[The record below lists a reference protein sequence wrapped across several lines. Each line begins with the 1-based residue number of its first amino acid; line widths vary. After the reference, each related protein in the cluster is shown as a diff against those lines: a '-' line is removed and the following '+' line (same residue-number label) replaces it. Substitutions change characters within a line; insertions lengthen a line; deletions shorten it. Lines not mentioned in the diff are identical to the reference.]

1 MNPDG
6 ATMKKMLDLAT
17 KRFNQMLGALQIKAD
32 QVNHYVR
39 SQISDLPTERSR
51 SLIFVTID
59 FYSLN
64 RSPRSVRPI
73 RLTLAAA
80 DRDHFVSSRHQP
92 GNKIGSN
99 VSTSTNDND
108 AHQRLWHEEKKTEA
122 RHELPRILALG
133 DEIFKNNQRPFAK
146 PFRRWSRD
154 RSVNH
159 GPDERS
165 RVR

>member
-17 KRFNQMLGALQIKAD
+17 KRFDQMLGAFQSKAD
-32 QVNHYVR
+32 QVNHDVR
-39 SQISDLPTERSR
+39 SQIGDLPAERSR
-51 SLIFVTID
+51 SLVFLAID
-59 FYSLN
+59 LYSLN

-73 RLTLAAA
+73 RLTLASAN
-80 DRDHFVSSRHQP
+80 RDHLVFSRHQS

-122 RHELPRILALG
+122 RHECQTYWQSVMISLRIG
-133 DEIFKNNQRPFAK
+133 SGH
-146 PFRRWSRD
+146 SRD
-154 RSVNH
+154 LF
-159 GPDERS
+159 GA
-165 RVR
+165 